1 MAARAGLNAA
11 IGGSGRG
18 WGAENEGRCR
28 VASRD
33 MLGLGKSMDML
44 PHVRLSLSLSG
55 TIHT

>member
-33 MLGLGKSMDML
+33 MLGLGKSMDVL
-44 PHVRLSLSLSG
+44 PHVRLSLSG
-55 TIHT
+55 IIHT